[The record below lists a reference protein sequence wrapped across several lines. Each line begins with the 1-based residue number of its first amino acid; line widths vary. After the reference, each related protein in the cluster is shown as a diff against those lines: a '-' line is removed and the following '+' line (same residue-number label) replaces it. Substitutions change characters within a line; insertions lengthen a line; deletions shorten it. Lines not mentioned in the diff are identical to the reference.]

1 MGHERVRAGGLHH
14 HVEGCGAAWA
24 HDVSLH
30 AFEAIG
36 RIAALVDVVPN
47 LADRMERGK
56 LVRSSIYKI
65 DPDPFAW
72 LGIQLPTAGD
82 ERVVLENAAI
92 EHHPVEFPVKHR
104 LHVPGIL
111 EMLRLN

>member
-1 MGHERVRAGGLHH
+1 MGHERIRAGGLHH
-14 HVEGCGAAWA
+14 HVEGCRAAWP

-30 AFEAIG
+30 ASQAIA

-56 LVRSSIYKI
+56 LVRSGIDEI

-72 LGIQLPTAGD
+72 LGIQLPTASD
-82 ERVVLENAAI
+82 ERVVLEDAAVEHHSIEFTI
-92 EHHPVEFPVKHR
+92 EHG
-104 LHVPGIL
+104 LHVTGIL
-111 EMLRLN
+111 KILRLN

>member
-1 MGHERVRAGGLHH
+1 MGHERVRPGGLHH

-30 AFEAIG
+30 AFQAIG
-36 RIAALVDVVPN
+36 RIAALVDVVPY

-56 LVRSSIYKI
+56 LVRSGIDEI

-92 EHHPVEFPVKHR
+92 EHHPVEFAIEHGLYVT
-104 LHVPGIL
+104 GIL
-111 EMLRLN
+111 KMLRLN